1 MCTLESSQI
10 RIRFSLRIKV
20 LIVFLT
26 TVVAVLLL
34 SNYLYYLSSKNILV
48 QNATDRNRSLTRDM
62 SSQISLSEKGTQYV
76 DTLIGDNLRTASLVA
91 KYALNPNAAKVTNQ
105 QLTALA
111 REIGVSDIT
120 LLQPRDGDIVGV
132 KSSDPKEINL
142 STKNWS
148 YLYPAFQHLLTEHN
162 VPATPG
168 FGTVGRNYL
177 TIPFSTANSN
187 TQEINKWGY
196 FDDGSTNYIIV
207 PFVHDTVMKAYN
219 SLTGPEAI
227 VQSIKNSDSRIL
239 EITAFNPNAFG
250 NKPILYHANGAT
262 WVDVRNSP
270 VMFGTYTYSD
280 KNRDVAAVHQANNQD
295 TPVSFEDVVAGK
307 TVLKTFIP
315 VRTGDVSYVVGFVTD
330 YAVIQNVL
338 NQQIH
343 NAISI
348 SLAMLV
354 LVSIVS
360 FFASGY
366 IVKPLSTITRRV
378 EQISE
383 IKFDETEPVPVPV
396 HRNDEIGA
404 LAVKVNDMSQN
415 ISEYMY
421 SLHES
426 IRSERKFSMS
436 YLGIVS
442 SGLVHE
448 LRNPSV
454 ALKNLIEMFPATQPL
469 DEKGQKILQHMKMA
483 SEHLNSIVSDFAD
496 FIRNGKL
503 NLAFSNASDI
513 AKEAVGFMRP
523 ITEMNAVDLELL
535 LPSPESPIL
544 FVDRDKLRQVL
555 VNLLKNG
562 IDAIDPNATQR
573 FVRLEIQTSNNTVQ
587 FEVTDS
593 GHGIPHDRWDTIFT
607 PFATKKGDHGIG
619 LGLALSKFI
628 IHSSG
633 GTIAVV
639 CSDTTGTTIRVGI
652 PISSRTQLE

>member
-1 MCTLESSQI
+1 M
-10 RIRFSLRIKV
+10 
-20 LIVFLT
+20 
-26 TVVAVLLL
+26 
-34 SNYLYYLSSKNILV
+34 
-48 QNATDRNRSLTRDM
+48 
-62 SSQISLSEKGTQYV
+62 
-76 DTLIGDNLRTASLVA
+76 
-91 KYALNPNAAKVTNQ
+91 
-105 QLTALA
+105 
-111 REIGVSDIT
+111 
-120 LLQPRDGDIVGV
+120 
-132 KSSDPKEINL
+132 
-142 STKNWS
+142 
-148 YLYPAFQHLLTEHN
+148 
-162 VPATPG
+162 
-168 FGTVGRNYL
+168 
-177 TIPFSTANSN
+177 
-187 TQEINKWGY
+187 
-196 FDDGSTNYIIV
+196 
-207 PFVHDTVMKAYN
+207 
-219 SLTGPEAI
+219 
-227 VQSIKNSDSRIL
+227 
-239 EITAFNPNAFG
+239 
-250 NKPILYHANGAT
+250 
-262 WVDVRNSP
+262 
-270 VMFGTYTYSD
+270 
-280 KNRDVAAVHQANNQD
+280 AAVHRANHQH
-295 TPVSFEDVVAGK
+295 TAVSFEDVVAGK

-315 VRTGDVSYVVGFVTD
+315 VKTGDVSYVVGVVTD

-348 SLAMLV
+348 SLAMLT
-354 LVSIVS
+354 LVSVVS
-360 FFASGY
+360 FFASRY

-383 IKFDETEPVPVPV
+383 IKFDETVPVPVPV

-421 SLHES
+421 GLHES

-503 NLAFSNASDI
+503 NLAFSNAADI
-513 AKEAVGFMRP
+513 AKEAVKFMRP
-523 ITEMNAVDLELL
+523 IAEMNTVDLQLMVS
-535 LPSPESPIL
+535 SPESPTL
-544 FVDRDKLRQVL
+544 FVDRDKIRQVL

-562 IDAIDPNATQR
+562 IDAVDPNAIQK
-573 FVRLEIQTSNNTVQ
+573 FVRLEMQVSNNAVQ
-587 FEVTDS
+587 FEVIDS
-593 GHGIPHDRWDTIFT
+593 GHGIPYDRWDTIFT

-633 GTIAVV
+633 GTIAVIR
-639 CSDTTGTTIRVGI
+639 SDTSGTTMRVSI
-652 PISSRTQLE
+652 PISSRAQLE